1 MKKIIILFLILFS
14 SELFSQTWELMY
26 KEDFLYHDSTAN
38 EHTNFCTG
46 MVINNDSIII
56 QRESGC
62 SSLFL
67 IYNYSN
73 KDWSFVTRDDI
84 WKRFKND
91 SLYNLYYD
99 NFSLGSMLYDL
110 NGNIWCNSSQSNIL
124 NIKQDTIM
132 IYDKIYNRNQDKFY
146 KMTGATDIK
155 YDENNNIWAIINNR
169 DSVAKKYCRNVCKL
183 KDGIF
188 ESIYCLDNRFIKEA
202 GCDLAVDNLN
212 RVWCSIVDSVYLIEN
227 EKVTKRIASY
237 DFPNGFGYFNRMVID
252 SKNKVY
258 LLNHTCTMYVI
269 DGDSLYSYDYI
280 WEREKID
287 FAGGNLSNY
296 KMCIDSS
303 DNVWVTGISTC
314 NLYKFDL
321 EKNWFRYDVPQ
332 FTTIPDEWCY
342 KLTIEA
348 DKNGKLWIPASNGY
362 GYGFGIYVFN
372 PNPTSVEKEEPTIQA
387 NGLPD
392 VWIRK
397 LYPNPADNLVTLEF
411 FLNKKEISSFEM
423 TLYNV
428 LGMKIK
434 DIKEEVDFNSHNMSS
449 KVTFSVAGLP
459 RGGYILAM
467 KAGSTKQCRLLL
479 VGF

>member
-14 SELFSQTWELMY
+14 SELISQTWELMY
-26 KEDFLYHDSTAN
+26 KEDYLYHDSTAN

-46 MVINNDSIII
+46 LVIRNDSIII
-56 QRESGC
+56 LRENGS

-67 IYNYSN
+67 IFNYSN
-73 KDWSFVTRDDI
+73 KNWSFVTKDDI

-91 SLYNLYYD
+91 SLYNMYKD
-99 NFSLGSMLYDL
+99 NSLRNVIYDL
-110 NGNIWCNSSQSNIL
+110 NGNMWCKSIL
-124 NIKQDTIM
+124 KIMQDTIM
-132 IYDKIYNRNQDKFY
+132 IYDKIYNRNQDKY
-146 KMTGATDIK
+146 YEISDASNLINDK
-155 YDENNNIWAIINNR
+155 NNNIWAIISNR
-169 DSVAKKYCRNVCKL
+169 DSETKKNCKNICIL
-183 KDGIF
+183 IDGVF
-188 ESIYCLDNRFIKEA
+188 ESVYCIEQKYIKEA
-202 GCDLAVDNLN
+202 GMDLAVDNLN
-212 RVWCSIVDSVYLIEN
+212 RVWCSIIDSVYLIEN
-227 EKVTKRIASY
+227 EVITKKLYSF

-252 SKNKVY
+252 SKNRVY

-314 NLYKFDL
+314 NLYKFDS

-332 FTTIPDEWCY
+332 FTTMPDEWCY
-342 KLTIEA
+342 KLAIEA

-372 PNPTSVEKEEPTIQA
+372 PNPTSVEKEQPTIQA

-411 FLNKKEISSFEM
+411 FLNKKEIGSFEM

-434 DIKEEVDFNSHNMSS
+434 DIKEEVDYNSSNMSS

-459 RGGYILAM
+459 RGGYIVAM